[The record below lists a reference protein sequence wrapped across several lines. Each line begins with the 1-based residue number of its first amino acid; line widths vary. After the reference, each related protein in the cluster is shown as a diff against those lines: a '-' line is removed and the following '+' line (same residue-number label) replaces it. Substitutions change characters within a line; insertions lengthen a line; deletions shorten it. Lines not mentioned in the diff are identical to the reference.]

1 MCAETGRNT
10 DPRDVSEL
18 LALMQHGLR
27 NVTES
32 AAAIPFPLVCPVC
45 GGTRESAA
53 AVACGACR
61 LTLGTI
67 HQAICS
73 HCRRYRT
80 FSDTMCD
87 ECGIDHIPR
96 SVAVVALLDS
106 AWRDIVHAFK
116 YRGDQS
122 LAQPLGALMAES
134 LPGGLSVD
142 AVIPV
147 PTEKHKRS
155 ERGYGHAE
163 LLAKQIAE
171 HFDIPVYERAL
182 ERTRRTKDQTRL
194 SGDQRRANLRGAFR
208 VSADCDV
215 NKQSI
220 LVVDDITTT
229 GATLSEASRALTDAG
244 ATSVLAVVL
253 CLNLGIVS
261 DGV

>member
-10 DPRDVSEL
+10 DPRDASEL
-18 LALMQHGLR
+18 VALIQYGLR

-32 AAAIPFPLVCPVC
+32 AVAIPFPLVCPVC
-45 GGTRESAA
+45 GGTRESANA
-53 AVACGACR
+53 IACHACR
-61 LTLGTI
+61 ISLGTL
-67 HQAICS
+67 QQGLCP

-80 FSDTMCD
+80 FSDTVCD
-87 ECGIDHIPR
+87 ECGTDQIPR

-147 PTEKHKRS
+147 PTEKHKQR

-163 LLAKQIAE
+163 LLAETIGG
-171 HFDIPVYERAL
+171 HFDTPVYEGAL

-208 VSADCDV
+208 VSANCDV
-215 NKQSI
+215 NTQSI
-220 LVVDDITTT
+220 LLVDDITTT
-229 GATLSEASRALTDAG
+229 GATLSEASRALNDAG
-244 ATSVLAVVL
+244 ATSILAVVL